1 MFIKQLSV
9 FIENKEGR
17 LAKVTE
23 MIDENDI
30 NIVAASLA
38 DTTEYGMFRLIV
50 SDPERAKT
58 VLKASGFSANLT
70 EVIAVKLPHKMG
82 MIHCLLKVL
91 AEAGISVE
99 YMYALSSG
107 DIGSMILKVSE
118 PKKALDALQ
127 NNKFLVLTEKEAYD
141 IA

>member
-1 MFIKQLSV
+1 MLIKQLSV
-9 FIENKEGR
+9 FIENREGR

-23 MIDENDI
+23 TIDENDI

-70 EVIAVKLPHKMG
+70 EVIAVKLPHKIG
-82 MIHCLLKVL
+82 MLHCLLKVL

-107 DIGSMILKVSE
+107 DIGSMILKVSD
-118 PKKALDALQ
+118 PKKALAALQ
-127 NNKFLVLTEKEAYD
+127 DNKFLMLKAEEAYNL
-141 IA
+141 A